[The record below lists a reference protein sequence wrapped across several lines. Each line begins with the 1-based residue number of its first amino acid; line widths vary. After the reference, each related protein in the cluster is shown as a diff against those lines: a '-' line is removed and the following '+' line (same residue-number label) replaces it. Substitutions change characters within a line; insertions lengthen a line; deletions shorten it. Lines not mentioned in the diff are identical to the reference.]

1 MINLDTRILEK
12 MNESELFLI
21 LQIVKRMQQNRM
33 TAWPSVETLCKDCNW
48 DERTVKKWRKSLIDR
63 GFLEMNLKSGKPT
76 VYRLKKTGI
85 SVWQPVENEDGY
97 PEKEGTVLGG
107 TKNDPPQEMQGQKM
121 FLGGVQKMTPELKVI
136 NSELIIKKRERGAP
150 DFSTSKAE
158 ISKRDVV
165 APPPFPLGPLANATD
180 EQVNELVERS
190 RRETK
195 EIHAAFSKAKTAN
208 RTFEDAE
215 KEIAKW
221 AATEGIETV
230 KYRHELARRKFNE
243 KDLPQLAA
251 HFCSIYGKPGGSD
264 REQLLKDPIEFFRV
278 GLNKYLTN
286 QNQFERTATGQHG
299 NGQQPQTPSTYTRP
313 NLLPT

>member
-97 PEKEGTVLGG
+97 PEKEGTILEG
-107 TKNDPPQEMQGQKM
+107 TKNAPPQKMQGQKM
-121 FLGGVQKMTPELKVI
+121 CLGGVQKMTPELKVI
-136 NSELIIKKRERGAP
+136 NSELIIKKSERDAHANSKP
-150 DFSTSKAE
+150 SKAE
-158 ISKRDVV
+158 IAKRDGV
-165 APPPFPLGPLANATD
+165 APPGPLENATD
-180 EQVNELVERS
+180 EYVNELVHRS
-190 RRETK
+190 RREAR
-195 EIHAAFSKAKTAN
+195 EFQAAIENSPKQT

-215 KEIAKW
+215 REIARW
-221 AATEGIETV
+221 AATEGLETV

-251 HFCSIYGKPGGSD
+251 HFCSIYGKPGGTD

-286 QNQFERTATGQHG
+286 QNQFDRSSVGIQG
-299 NGQQPQTPSTYTRP
+299 GQQGPSAALPNVSRNTRYT
-313 NLLPT
+313 